1 MKLNKNYLQQLRTI
15 NELVTTID
23 SVPTA
28 LVYTAIAVTTI
39 ITLLYSV

>member
-15 NELVTTID
+15 NELATTID